1 MELWKFGDWKS
12 FISLELMA
20 HLFGV
25 PTPKDDID
33 GSMVSSIYYIE
44 KDLPRIVKYCE
55 KDVLTLANVFRKM
68 RQEDLLERR
77 LNQISNVLRIMKYT
91 DEQIA
96 NIGENIIKA
105 LKTVFDPEIP
115 VDIYELGLVYDV
127 QISEDGDV
135 KVVMT
140 LLHRIV
146 LLQNLSQEV
155 KEKVAA
161 VENVKSVD
169 LELTFE
175 PSWNK
180 DMMSE
185 EAKFELGILF

>member
-1 MELWKFGDWKS
+1 
-12 FISLELMA
+12 
-20 HLFGV
+20 
-25 PTPKDDID
+25 
-33 GSMVSSIYYIE
+33 
-44 KDLPRIVKYCE
+44 
-55 KDVLTLANVFRKM
+55 
-68 RQEDLLERR
+68 
-77 LNQISNVLRIMKYT
+77 
-91 DEQIA
+91 
-96 NIGENIIKA
+96 
-105 LKTVFDPEIP
+105 
-115 VDIYELGLVYDV
+115 V

-140 LLHRIV
+140 LTTPNCPVAESLP
-146 LLQNLSQEV
+146 QEV